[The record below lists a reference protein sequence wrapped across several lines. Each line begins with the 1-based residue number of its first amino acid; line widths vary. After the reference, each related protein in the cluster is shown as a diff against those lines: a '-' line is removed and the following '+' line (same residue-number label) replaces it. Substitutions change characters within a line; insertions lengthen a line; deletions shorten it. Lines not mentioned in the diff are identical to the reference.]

1 MSEPVQYSPSPW
13 LCLPPQLLDRLAAG
27 AVELLERKV
36 PPLEDGA
43 AMTGVWE
50 GGTDM
55 VVACRAPRLKQ

>member
-1 MSEPVQYSPSPW
+1 MPPKKSKDPAEPPNQ
-13 LCLPPQLLDRLAAG
+13 
-27 AVELLERKV
+27 
-36 PPLEDGA
+36 EDGA